1 MASLLYKKYY
11 QVVPANYWY
20 CVDITGKQSNNW
32 ATHFLQDA
40 ASV

>member
-11 QVVPANYWY
+11 CVEPGNYSY
-20 CVDITGKQSNNW
+20 HVKIEGKQSDNW
-32 ATHFLQDA
+32 ATHFLQGA